1 VSREFHCFGLCG
13 STFGSKFATLRRL
26 VWGFQFPSTRGSR
39 AESFSVDSEGRST
52 TASDRDAPVVPTGR
66 CRADVAVRLTGA
78 THLWVTSLATELY
91 DLDPSALGREDI
103 EYEFE
108 IYA

>member
-1 VSREFHCFGLCG
+1 
-13 STFGSKFATLRRL
+13 
-26 VWGFQFPSTRGSR
+26 
-39 AESFSVDSEGRST
+39 
-52 TASDRDAPVVPTGR
+52 
-66 CRADVAVRLTGA
+66 VRLTGA